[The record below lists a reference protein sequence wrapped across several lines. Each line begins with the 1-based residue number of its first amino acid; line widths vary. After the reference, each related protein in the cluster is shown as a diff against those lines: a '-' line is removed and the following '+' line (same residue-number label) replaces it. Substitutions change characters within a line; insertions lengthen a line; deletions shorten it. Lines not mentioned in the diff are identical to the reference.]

1 MFFLPMNQEMHMS
14 NFSKRVFGSFSGSIA
29 AAVALGALM
38 LAGGTAALAQNEKRT
53 VYKENDFHWQ
63 GNLKP
68 GQTLEIIGRN
78 GGIDANGAAGDAA
91 QVEGIKESH
100 GDGNEVFVEVVEYT
114 DGVTICAVYEK
125 DAQPGR
131 CHHGGADSDHHG
143 WSWHDNN
150 HTKLNFNVKV
160 PRGVLL
166 KAITTNGGIRGRD
179 LNSVVEAAT
188 TNGNVDVSTSEWV
201 SGRTTNGGVTVA
213 MGSAKWSGEIE
224 LVTTNGSVHASLPA
238 SAEFKVRAATTNG
251 GIHTDFPV
259 TVMGSFGSKDL
270 SGTVGGGGR
279 DLRMATTN
287 GGIEIRKN
295 GS

>member
-1 MFFLPMNQEMHMS
+1 MSRLKNQLFRTWRREG
-14 NFSKRVFGSFSGSIA
+14 FAVGIGIA
-29 AAVALGALM
+29 VLL
-38 LAGGTAALAQNEKRT
+38 LAGAASARAQSEKRT

-78 GGIDANGAAGDAA
+78 GGINATGASGDAA

-100 GDGNEVFVEVVEYT
+100 GDANEVFVEVVEYA

-125 DAQPGR
+125 DALPGR
-131 CHHGGADSDHHG
+131 CHRGGSDSDHHG
-143 WSWHDNN
+143 WSWHNNN

-166 KAITTNGGIRGRD
+166 KA
-179 LNSVVEAAT
+179 
-188 TNGNVDVSTSEWV
+188 
-201 SGRTTNGGVTVA
+201 
-213 MGSAKWSGEIE
+213 M
-224 LVTTNGSVHASLPA
+224 TTNGSVHASLPA

-270 SGTVGGGGR
+270 SGTVGV
-279 DLRMATTN
+279 
-287 GGIEIRKN
+287 
-295 GS
+295 

>member
-1 MFFLPMNQEMHMS
+1 MSRLKNQLFRTWGREG
-14 NFSKRVFGSFSGSIA
+14 FAVGIGIA
-29 AAVALGALM
+29 VLL
-38 LAGGTAALAQNEKRT
+38 LAGATSARAQSEKRT

-78 GGIDANGAAGDAA
+78 GGIDATGASGDAA

-100 GDGNEVFVEVVEYT
+100 GDANEVFVEVVEYA

-131 CHHGGADSDHHG
+131 CHRGGAHSDHHG
-143 WSWHDNN
+143 WSWHNN
-150 HTKLNFNVKV
+150 HTKLNFNAKV
-160 PRGVLL
+160 PRGVRL
-166 KAITTNGGIRGRD
+166 KAMTTNGGIRGRD

-188 TNGNVDVSTSEWV
+188 TNGNVDVATSEWA
-201 SGRTTNGGVTVA
+201 SARTTNGGVTVA

-224 LVTTNGSVHASLPA
+224 LMTTNGSVHASLPA

-287 GGIEIRKN
+287 GGIEIRKS

>member
-1 MFFLPMNQEMHMS
+1 MS
-14 NFSKRVFGSFSGSIA
+14 NFKNQLFGSFSENIA
-29 AAVALGALM
+29 AAVTLTVLLLVVSAPARG
-38 LAGGTAALAQNEKRT
+38 QSEKRT
-53 VYKENDFHWQ
+53 VYKENEFHWQ

-78 GGIDANGAAGDAA
+78 GGIEATGATGEAA
-91 QVEGIKESH
+91 RVEGIKESH
-100 GDGNEVFVEVVEYT
+100 GDANEVFVEVVEDA

-143 WSWHDNN
+143 WSWHNSR
-150 HTKLNFNVKV
+150 TKLNFNVEV
-160 PRGVLL
+160 PRGVLF
-166 KAITTNGGIRGRD
+166 KAMTTNGGIRGRD

-188 TNGNVDVSTSEWV
+188 TNGNVDVATSEWARA
-201 SGRTTNGGVTVA
+201 RTTNGGVTVT

-224 LVTTNGSVHASLPA
+224 LMTTNGSVHASLPA

-259 TVMGSFGSKDL
+259 TVMGNFGSKDL
-270 SGTVGGGGR
+270 SGTVGAGGR
-279 DLRMATTN
+279 DLRLATTN
-287 GGIEIRKN
+287 GGIEIRKS

>member
-1 MFFLPMNQEMHMS
+1 MS
-14 NFSKRVFGSFSGSIA
+14 NFKNQLFGSFSGSIA
-29 AAVALGALM
+29 AEVTLTVLLLVISAPARG
-38 LAGGTAALAQNEKRT
+38 QSEKRT
-53 VYKENDFHWQ
+53 VYKENEFHWQ

-78 GGIDANGAAGDAA
+78 GGIEATGATGEAA
-91 QVEGIKESH
+91 RVEGIKESH
-100 GDGNEVFVEVVEYT
+100 GDANEVFVEMVEYA

-143 WSWHDNN
+143 WSWHNSR
-150 HTKLNFNVKV
+150 TKLNFNVEV

-166 KAITTNGGIRGRD
+166 KAMTTNGGIRGRD

-188 TNGNVDVSTSEWV
+188 TNGNVDVATSEWARA
-201 SGRTTNGGVTVA
+201 RTTNGGVTVT

-224 LVTTNGSVHASLPA
+224 LMTTNGSVHASLPA

-259 TVMGSFGSKDL
+259 TVMGNFGSKDL
-270 SGTVGGGGR
+270 SGTVGAGGR
-279 DLRMATTN
+279 DLRLATTN
-287 GGIEIRKN
+287 GAIEIRKS

>member
-1 MFFLPMNQEMHMS
+1 MKREMHMS

-38 LAGGTAALAQNEKRT
+38 LAGNTAAFAQSEKRT
-53 VYKENDFHWQ
+53 VFKENDFHWQ
-63 GNLKP
+63 GNLKS

-78 GGIDANGAAGDAA
+78 GGIDATGASGEAA
-91 QVEGIKESH
+91 QVEGIKESS
-100 GDGNEVFVEVVEYT
+100 GDANEMFVEVVEYP
-114 DGVTICAVYEK
+114 DGVTVCAVYEK

-143 WSWHDNN
+143 WNWHNN

-160 PRGVLL
+160 PRGVVL
-166 KAITTNGGIRGRD
+166 KAMTTNGGIRGRD

-188 TNGNVDVSTSEWV
+188 TNGNVDVATSEWV

-224 LVTTNGSVHASLPA
+224 LMTTNGSVHASLPA

-287 GGIEIRKN
+287 GGIEIRKS

>member
-1 MFFLPMNQEMHMS
+1 MSSFKNQL
-14 NFSKRVFGSFSGSIA
+14 FGSFSSRIA
-29 AAVALGALM
+29 AAVALAVLL
-38 LAGGTAALAQNEKRT
+38 LAGGGPAQAQGEKRT
-53 VYKENDFHWQ
+53 VYKENDFRWQ

-78 GGIDANGAAGDAA
+78 GGIDATGASGDAA

-100 GDGNEVFVEVVEYT
+100 GDANEVFVEVVEYA

-131 CHHGGADSDHHG
+131 CHRGGSDSDHRG
-143 WSWHDNN
+143 WSWHNNNN

-166 KAITTNGGIRGRD
+166 KAMTTNGGIRGQE

-188 TNGNVDVSTSEWV
+188 TNGNVDVATSEWA
-201 SGRTTNGGVTVA
+201 SARTTNGGVTVA

-224 LVTTNGSVHASLPA
+224 LLTTNGSVHASLPA

-270 SGTVGGGGR
+270 SGTVGAGGR
-279 DLRMATTN
+279 DLRLATTN
-287 GGIEIRKN
+287 GGIEIRKS

>member
-1 MFFLPMNQEMHMS
+1 MS
-14 NFSKRVFGSFSGSIA
+14 NFRNQLFGTFSGRIV
-29 AAVALGALM
+29 AVVTLALLL
-38 LAGGTAALAQNEKRT
+38 LAGSAPAKAQGEKRT
-53 VYKENDFHWQ
+53 VFTENDFHWQ
-63 GNLKP
+63 ANLRP

-78 GGIDANGAAGDAA
+78 GGIDAAGATGDAA

-100 GDGNEVFVEVVEYT
+100 GDANEVFVEVVEYA

-131 CHHGGADSDHHG
+131 CHRGGADSDHHG
-143 WSWHDNN
+143 WSWHNNN

-166 KAITTNGGIRGRD
+166 KAMTTNGGIRGRD

-188 TNGNVDVSTSEWV
+188 TNGNVDVATSEWA
-201 SGRTTNGGVTVA
+201 SARTTNGGVTVA

-224 LVTTNGSVHASLPA
+224 LMTTNGSVHASLPA
-238 SAEFKVRAATTNG
+238 SAEFQVRAATTNG

-270 SGTVGGGGR
+270 SGTVGAGGR
-279 DLRMATTN
+279 DLRLATTN
-287 GGIEIRKN
+287 GGIEIRKS

>member
-1 MFFLPMNQEMHMS
+1 MS
-14 NFSKRVFGSFSGSIA
+14 SCKSQLFGSFSGGIA
-29 AAVALGALM
+29 AAVALAVLL
-38 LAGGTAALAQNEKRT
+38 LAGGGPAQAQGEKRT

-63 GNLKP
+63 GNLKA

-78 GGIDANGAAGDAA
+78 GGIDAAGASGDAA

-100 GDGNEVFVEVVEYT
+100 GDANEVFVEVVEYAN
-114 DGVTICAVYEK
+114 GVTICAVYEK

-131 CHHGGADSDHHG
+131 CHRGGADSDHHG
-143 WSWHDNN
+143 WSWHNNN

-160 PRGVLL
+160 PRGVVL
-166 KAITTNGGIRGRD
+166 KAMTTNGGIRGRD
-179 LNSVVEAAT
+179 LDSVVEAAT
-188 TNGNVDVSTSEWV
+188 TNGNVDVATSEWA
-201 SGRTTNGGVTVA
+201 SARTTNGGVTVA

-224 LVTTNGSVHASLPA
+224 LLTTNGSVHASLPA

-270 SGTVGGGGR
+270 SGTVGAGGR
-279 DLRMATTN
+279 DLRLATTN
-287 GGIEIRKN
+287 GGIEIRKS

>member
-1 MFFLPMNQEMHMS
+1 MS
-14 NFSKRVFGSFSGSIA
+14 NFHRRVFGSFSGSIV
-29 AAVALGALM
+29 AAVTLGALL

-53 VYKENDFHWQ
+53 VFKENDFHWQ

-78 GGIDANGAAGDAA
+78 GGIDATGATGDAA
-91 QVEGIKESH
+91 QVEGLKESH
-100 GDGNEVFVEVVEYT
+100 SDVNEVFVEVVEYA

-131 CHHGGADSDHHG
+131 CHRGGADSDHHG
-143 WSWHDNN
+143 WSWHNNN
-150 HTKLNFNVKV
+150 HTKLSFNVKV
-160 PRGVLL
+160 PRGVIL
-166 KAITTNGGIRGRD
+166 KAMTTNGGIRGHD

-188 TNGNVDVSTSEWV
+188 TNGNVDVTTSEWV
-201 SGRTTNGGVTVA
+201 SGRTTNGSVTVA
-213 MGSAKWSGEIE
+213 MGSAKWNGEIE
-224 LVTTNGSVHASLPA
+224 LLSTNGSVHASLPA

-279 DLRMATTN
+279 DLRLATTN
-287 GGIEIRKN
+287 GGIEIRKS

>member
-1 MFFLPMNQEMHMS
+1 MS
-14 NFSKRVFGSFSGSIA
+14 SFRIQVFGISSGSIA
-29 AAVALGALM
+29 AAVTLAVLL
-38 LAGGTAALAQNEKRT
+38 LAGGGPARAQGEKRT

-78 GGIDANGAAGDAA
+78 GGIDATGATGEAA

-100 GDGNEVFVEVVEYT
+100 GDANEVFVEVVEYA

-131 CHHGGADSDHHG
+131 CHRGGADSDHHG

-150 HTKLNFNVKV
+150 HAKLNFNVKV
-160 PRGVLL
+160 PRGVVL
-166 KAITTNGGIRGRD
+166 KAMTTNGGIRGRD

-188 TNGNVDVSTSEWV
+188 TNGNVDVATSDWA
-201 SGRTTNGGVTVA
+201 SARTTNGGVTVA
-213 MGSAKWSGEIE
+213 MGSAKWSGEIA
-224 LVTTNGSVHASLPA
+224 LMTTNGSVHASLPA

-259 TVMGSFGSKDL
+259 TVMGSFGAKDL
-270 SGTVGGGGR
+270 SGTVGAGGR
-279 DLRMATTN
+279 DLRLATTN
-287 GGIEIRKN
+287 GGIEIRKS

>member
-1 MFFLPMNQEMHMS
+1 MS
-14 NFSKRVFGSFSGSIA
+14 SFRIQVFGISSGSIA
-29 AAVALGALM
+29 AAVTLAVLQ
-38 LAGGTAALAQNEKRT
+38 LAGGGPARAQGEKRT

-78 GGIDANGAAGDAA
+78 GGIDATGATGEAA

-100 GDGNEVFVEVVEYT
+100 GDANEVFVEVVEYA

-131 CHHGGADSDHHG
+131 CHRGGADSDHHG

-150 HTKLNFNVKV
+150 HAKLNFNVKV
-160 PRGVLL
+160 PRGVVL
-166 KAITTNGGIRGRD
+166 KAMTTNGGIRGRD
-179 LNSVVEAAT
+179 LNSIVEAAT
-188 TNGNVDVSTSEWV
+188 TNGNVDVATSDWA
-201 SGRTTNGGVTVA
+201 SARTTNGGVTVA
-213 MGSAKWSGEIE
+213 MGSAKWSGEIA
-224 LVTTNGSVHASLPA
+224 LMTTNGSVHASLPA

-259 TVMGSFGSKDL
+259 TVMGSFGAKDL
-270 SGTVGGGGR
+270 SGTVGAGGR
-279 DLRMATTN
+279 DLRLATTN
-287 GGIEIRKN
+287 GGIEIRKS

>member
-1 MFFLPMNQEMHMS
+1 MSSFKNQL
-14 NFSKRVFGSFSGSIA
+14 FGSFSGGIA
-29 AAVALGALM
+29 AAVALAVLL
-38 LAGGTAALAQNEKRT
+38 LAGGGPAQAQGEKRT

-78 GGIDANGAAGDAA
+78 GGIDATSASGDAA

-100 GDGNEVFVEVVEYT
+100 GDANEVFVEVVEYS

-131 CHHGGADSDHHG
+131 CHRGGSDSDHHG
-143 WSWHDNN
+143 WSWHNNN

-166 KAITTNGGIRGRD
+166 KAMTTNGGIRGHE
-179 LNSVVEAAT
+179 LNSVIEAAT
-188 TNGNVDVSTSEWV
+188 TNGNVDVATSEWA
-201 SGRTTNGGVTVA
+201 SARTTNGGVTVA

-224 LVTTNGSVHASLPA
+224 LLTTNGSVHAWLPA

-270 SGTVGGGGR
+270 SGTVGAGGR
-279 DLRMATTN
+279 DLRLATTN
-287 GGIEIRKN
+287 GGIEIRKS
-295 GS
+295 GR